1 MKKMLASLFAL
12 LAFATVINAQAP
24 ASRQPGMRFG
34 PRIDTVKIWPE
45 GAPNAFE
52 LTEQQA
58 AWTRGM
64 GAGKVYSEAI
74 MEVYPARNPN
84 GLCIVMCPGGAYAFE
99 SEDNEGRD
107 MKDWFNA
114 RGITYCVLLYR
125 LPYGHHDV
133 PLSDAL
139 QAIRIMRSRKDLGI
153 TKVGIMG
160 CSAGGHLASTAA
172 THYTDAASR
181 PDFQILVY
189 PVITMDA
196 SFTHGGSRE
205 NLLGQ
210 NPSAE
215 LVDLYSNEK
224 QVTADTPKAFIM
236 LSSNDRTV
244 PVANS
249 LRYYEALVGHKVS
262 ASMHIYPEG
271 DHGWGW
277 GDRFLY
283 KNDWTSELADWLA
296 REAAK

>member
-1 MKKMLASLFAL
+1 MKKFLASIMVFA
-12 LAFATVINAQAP
+12 AMATAASAQNNARPAP
-24 ASRQPGMRFG
+24 RMFG
-34 PRIDTVKIWPE
+34 PRIDTVKIWPN
-45 GAPNAFE
+45 GAPNSFNIPE
-52 LTEQQA
+52 EA
-58 AWTRGM
+58 ANRSRRM
-64 GAGKVYSEAI
+64 GTGDIYAEAI

-84 GLCIVMCPGGAYAFE
+84 GTCIIMCPGGAYAFE
-99 SEDNEGRD
+99 SEDSEGRD

-133 PLSDAL
+133 PSSDAA
-139 QAIRIMRSRKDLGI
+139 QAIRIMRGRKDLGI

-160 CSAGGHLASTAA
+160 CSAGGHLASTVA

-181 PDFQILVY
+181 PDFQILLY

-196 SFTHGGSRE
+196 SFTHSGSRE

-210 NPSAE
+210 NPSQQ
-215 LVDLYSNEK
+215 LVDQYSNEK
-224 QVTADTPKAFIM
+224 HVTPDTPEAFIV

-249 LRYYEALVGHKVS
+249 LRYYEALVANKVV
-262 ASMHIYPEG
+262 ATMHIYPEG

-277 GDRFLY
+277 GDRFVY
-283 KNDWTSELADWLA
+283 KNEWTSELASWLDNQV
-296 REAAK
+296 E